1 MARGRSYKEKKNAEL
16 FDFEFKKNH
25 TTIVAMTAEDFVDY
39 AMNVKRS
46 NGYSDSQIDSWLEG
60 IIQKVN
66 SSSIYNDW
74 SWQRK
79 HNAYKLAGTFAPVFS
94 DFISLS
100 RLAADLQRGGSAFTK
115 YTVKV
120 CEGKTYI
127 SFKGYAGL
135 RKHITGT
142 RFLLNNP
149 SLINVGI
156 GTLGAAKAIKGGLAI
171 SIICSIGYYS
181 LEQLLND
188 KKTWHDFVAGITVDT
203 ATALAGGAIV
213 WSLVCVASGS
223 VATLA
228 IGPLLIVVLFGGIL
242 TFTLNMVANHY
253 KLADRLAAF
262 LKDQEEILLGD
273 FKRGIKQDISWS
285 SSHPVEAMQRAF
297 GIPSY

>member
-1 MARGRSYKEKKNAEL
+1 MIFSTFSILAV
-16 FDFEFKKNH
+16 DF
-25 TTIVAMTAEDFVDY
+25 
-39 AMNVKRS
+39 
-46 NGYSDSQIDSWLEG
+46 
-60 IIQKVN
+60 
-66 SSSIYNDW
+66 
-74 SWQRK
+74 
-79 HNAYKLAGTFAPVFS
+79 
-94 DFISLS
+94 
-100 RLAADLQRGGSAFTK
+100 QRGDNAK

-120 CEGKTYI
+120 CKGKTYI

-203 ATALAGGAIV
+203 ATALTGGAIV
-213 WSLVCVASGS
+213 WTAVCAVGGSLV
-223 VATLA
+223 TLT
-228 IGPLLIVVLFGGIL
+228 IGPLLIVVLFGGLL
-242 TFTLNMVANHY
+242 TNALNVMANHY
-253 KLADRLAAF
+253 KLADKLAAY
-262 LKDQEEILLGD
+262 LKNQEEILLGD
-273 FKRGIKQDISWS
+273 FKRGIKQDISWC
-285 SSHPVEAMQRAF
+285 SSHPVEAMHRAF